1 MLDGLDRVSGTNVA
15 IKVLRRQIQPKRIQ
29 REVLALRALGGRSG
43 VIGLLALCSDPNS
56 GRTALILD
64 KVQTGSSWLQV

>member
-1 MLDGLDRVSGTNVA
+1 MLDGLDCVSGTSVA

-29 REVLALRALGGRSG
+29 REVLVLRALGGRSG
-43 VIGLLALCSDPNS
+43 AIDLLALCSYPHP

-64 KVQTGSSWLQV
+64 KVETGSSWLQV